1 MEALGIWF
9 LVFILSSWMH
19 LSLQKAHAFQ
29 GSTYL
34 FFNNMQFYEWG
45 FSSICFLFFFN
56 DVNKS
61 CEGI

>member
-1 MEALGIWF
+1 
-9 LVFILSSWMH
+9 MH